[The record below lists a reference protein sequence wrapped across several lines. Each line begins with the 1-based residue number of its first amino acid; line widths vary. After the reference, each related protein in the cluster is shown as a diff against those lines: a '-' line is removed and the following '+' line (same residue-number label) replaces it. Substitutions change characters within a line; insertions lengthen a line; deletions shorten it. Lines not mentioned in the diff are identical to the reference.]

1 MGKFLPPRE
10 SNYISSQKILPN
22 LEMDDDQTPYETQNS
37 PPRTKQF
44 YLLNHSGTHDRD
56 IITHQERKLPRSH
69 SSLKRAINTYD
80 PGALHPTDQHQVY
93 VEQLRE
99 SQQSQAEKVREALR
113 KAAMDKVHFNRRLQ
127 AFKKSQNSFVKTNI
141 KHVKSPVYSQYEQY
155 QKVSQAQPPTA
166 KSRATPKRRG
176 RHFDSQFL
184 IEGHGSANAVVGSYE
199 GSPVRQID
207 EMVKQ
212 REIRK
217 EI

>member
-1 MGKFLPPRE
+1 M
-10 SNYISSQKILPN
+10 
-22 LEMDDDQTPYETQNS
+22 
-37 PPRTKQF
+37 
-44 YLLNHSGTHDRD
+44 
-56 IITHQERKLPRSH
+56 
-69 SSLKRAINTYD
+69 KRAINTYN

-127 AFKKSQNSFVKTNI
+127 SFKKSQNSFVKTNI

-155 QKVSQAQPPTA
+155 QKVSQTQPPIA